1 MKKKFFLVL
10 AILGI
15 LMVTGCGED
24 NKKLGTLSVP
34 TNIQAVQDNDK
45 SLIIFDGV
53 ENAEYYDIYI
63 NDISVTIKGHN
74 QSKIQFDASKIIN
87 LPQKYSIKVKARA
100 DKYFDSEFA
109 EMEGEYNYM
118 GVLQSPVIT
127 LDGTVINWNKVQY
140 ANFYD
145 IEVTSQNPA
154 VKNVYR
160 VQTNTFDVS
169 TLLVDAGM
177 FRFRV
182 KAISENVDYL
192 ESIYSNPLT
201 IENKKTLQTPYNL
214 TINHDFN
221 TNEEILTFISS
232 ENVDGFVINVDNQQF
247 SINANSSYI
256 VKSKLDENAVNKADI
271 KNMYAIKLNSLL
283 RGNGINLPITKS
295 VNISV
300 RAISTTD
307 YVLNSSYSSTITY
320 QFYKILETPQLQVSE
335 SDGNVNILITGTQTE
350 YLSGYAIYLNDEI
363 FKVLSNDITD
373 ISIPLNQIGSKGIR
387 VQAISNNNNCYSSNL
402 SDVKYAK
409 TPSNTFENL
418 VVSNEQGV
426 LSWNSIENATYLV
439 EISNSIFRT
448 SISTSQTSVDLNQ
461 YGKGKFKVKIIAIG
475 TDYRQTETSLSVNV
489 SKKLDMVSGVEVVSI
504 SGEPYI
510 QFNSVKGAYGYVLY
524 RGGVVVSKIFT
535 STSICL
541 TEYLAVASNL
551 NISIRAIGAVGEFV
565 EDSELTEEFVW
576 QNITILP
583 DPVLSIRME
592 DNKYY
597 LSINVD
603 ENYAS
608 LSSGLSVWLDYT
620 LISGTTGLEYK
631 DCEIDITSQLS
642 IAGKH
647 EFMVKALAVNG
658 DNIRDSR
665 LITIS
670 KICYQ
675 QLSVVTGISVEINNA
690 GDYILIFDEQTLA
703 ANYQVQIVKAQKDDY
718 IEEFV
723 IPGSYAPISQY
734 VADAGTYRIYVKAI
748 AIKGSYYT
756 DSATSGNPY
765 NLTKGL
771 TLENVNNLKITKD
784 NTGQILVSWDEV
796 KNCSGYQ
803 VNIYYQFNNLT
814 KLVKSMETSL
824 TSLNIGE
831 GNYKCVNKEGLYTVE
846 VKALGSKSYGTETG
860 KYTVASYNYILESS
874 TDFKRGT
881 VEMFGTTQDYH
892 IDTLDDLKYLL
903 WYHYLYNNEV
913 WNYSPT
919 LTYNLKVYCD
929 KDLNTLAEG
938 CGDTIAMQVRAMTTN
953 VDKMRIIA
961 QALLG
966 QYPLLSAYTEGLRND
981 NVIVQNF
988 CLNED
993 LNVYMF
999 RYVSTLDNDK
1009 LDTIEN
1015 SANVFPA
1022 KIEEIEPFY
1031 QRTENYI
1038 FALDT
1043 VNKTMDVT
1051 TTEQLYLAVQYGAKP
1066 NFVGDC
1072 AVAKQVY
1079 ENARKVLRTI
1089 CDDGMTGYDKVV
1101 QIFDYLITKVKY
1113 SPMIVVSGST
1123 PCIVGGGKTS
1133 KVGNLA
1139 DNYLEGVF
1147 YDLNNQQATSL
1158 GLSKSFVLLCSLEG
1172 IDAISVQGTIGDTSA
1187 KKNHFWNKV
1196 YLNIKGDGYH
1206 WYAVDIASS
1215 KAEVVVGKN
1224 TSNEKTYQVNSHKYL
1239 LVQDAYLNTNLGSQV
1254 SFINKKYVEGYDG
1267 DYSAITDFNYYE
1279 YQKYSAKYGDYEV
1292 NDANFKYSS
1301 ENGGIDGQVENLLMY
1316 AMLKANNYYCVV
1328 VDMDISGYI
1337 GIGDVNNLISDI
1349 SSEYYNEVAR
1359 TRLNSNYNCILN
1371 TVVNGDKLIITL
1383 IPIKNPI

>member
-1 MKKKFFLVL
+1 
-10 AILGI
+10 
-15 LMVTGCGED
+15 MVTGCGED
-24 NKKLGTLSVP
+24 DRKLGTLSVP
-34 TNIQAVQDNDK
+34 TNIQAVQDSDR

-63 NDISVTIKGHN
+63 NDISVTIKAHN
-74 QSKIQFDASKIIN
+74 QNKIQFDASKIIN
-87 LPQKYSIKVKARA
+87 SPQKYSIKIKARA

-109 EMEGEYNYM
+109 EMNGEYNYF
-118 GVLQSPVIT
+118 GVLQTPVIT
-127 LDGTVINWNKVQY
+127 LDGSNINWNKIQY

-145 IEVTSQNPA
+145 IEATSQNPA

-169 TLLVDAGM
+169 TLLVDAGV

-192 ESIYSNPLT
+192 ESIYSNTIT

-214 TINHDFN
+214 KINHDFSI
-221 TNEEILTFISS
+221 NEEILTFVSS
-232 ENVDGFVINVDNQQF
+232 ENVDAFVINVDNQQF
-247 SINANSSYI
+247 SLSSNSSYI
-256 VKSKLDENAVNKADI
+256 IQSKLDDNAVNKADI
-271 KNMYAIKLNSLL
+271 KNMYAVKLNSMLK
-283 RGNGINLPITKS
+283 GNGINLPITKS

-307 YVLNSSYSSTITY
+307 YILNSSYSSSVTY
-320 QFYKILETPQLQVSE
+320 QFHQVLDTPLLQVNE
-335 SDGNVNILITGTQTE
+335 SDGSADISITPIQSQ
-350 YLSGYAIYLNDEI
+350 YLSGYAIYLDDTI
-363 FKVLSNDITD
+363 FKTFSPDITE
-373 ISIPLNQIGSKGIR
+373 ISVPLNKVGNRGIR

-402 SDVKYAK
+402 SDVKYAINP
-409 TPSNTFENL
+409 TNTFDNIT
-418 VVSNEQGV
+418 VVNEQGV
-426 LSWNSIENATYLV
+426 LSWNSIENATYFV

-448 SISTSQTSVDLNQ
+448 ALTTSQTSINLNQ
-461 YGKGKFKVKIIAIG
+461 YGIGKYKVKLIAFG
-475 TDYRQTETSLSVNV
+475 ENYFQKETSFDVNV
-489 SKKLDMVSGVEVVSI
+489 SKKLDMVSGVEVISI

-510 QFNSVKGAYGYVLY
+510 QFDEVEGAYGYVLY

-551 NISIRAIGAVGEFV
+551 NISLRAIGSVGELV
-565 EDSELTEEFVW
+565 EDSELTDEFVW

-583 DPVLSIRME
+583 DPKLSIRME
-592 DNKYY
+592 DGKYY

-608 LSSGLSVWLDYT
+608 LSAGLSVWLDYT
-620 LISGTTGLEYK
+620 KISGTNGLEYK

-642 IAGKH
+642 LAGKH
-647 EFMVKALAVNG
+647 EFMVKALAVNE

-675 QLSVVTGISVEINNA
+675 QLGVVTGINVEINNT

-703 ANYQVQIVKAQKDDY
+703 ANYQVQIVKAQNGDY
-718 IEEFV
+718 MEEFV
-723 IPGSYAPISQY
+723 IPGSYAPITQY

-765 NLTKGL
+765 KLTKGL
-771 TLENVNNLKITKD
+771 TLDNVNNLKITKD
-784 NTGQILVSWDEV
+784 SNNQILVSWDEI

-814 KLVKSMETSL
+814 KLIKTLETSV
-824 TSLNIGE
+824 TSLDIGE
-831 GNYKCVNKEGLYTVE
+831 GNYKSINKEGLYTVE

-860 KYTVASYNYILESS
+860 KYTVASYNYIAEKSK
-874 TDFKRGT
+874 DFRRNT
-881 VEMFGTTQDYH
+881 VEIFGTTQDYY

-903 WYHYLYNNEV
+903 WYHYLYNDEV

-919 LTYNLKVYCD
+919 LSYNLKVYC
-929 KDLNTLAEG
+929 KTDLNVLAQG
-938 CGDTIAMQVRAMTTN
+938 CGDTIAMQVRAMTYS
-953 VDKMRIIA
+953 VDKMRIIG
-961 QALLG
+961 QALLN
-966 QYPLLSAYTEGLRND
+966 QYPLLSAYTEGVKNENGAIL
-981 NVIVQNF
+981 QNF

-993 LNVYMF
+993 ANVYMF
-999 RYVSTLDNDK
+999 RYVNILDKDK
-1009 LDTIEN
+1009 LDRFN
-1015 SANVFPA
+1015 NQANVFPA
-1022 KIEEIEPFY
+1022 KIDEIEPFY
-1031 QRTENYI
+1031 QRSENYI

-1043 VNKTMDVT
+1043 VAKTMDVT

-1066 NFVGDC
+1066 NFIGEC
-1072 AVAKQVY
+1072 TVAKQVY

-1089 CDDGMTGYDKVV
+1089 CDDGMTEYDKVV
-1101 QIFDYLITKVKY
+1101 QIFDYLTTKIKY
-1113 SPMIVVSGST
+1113 SAIIVKDGNSGSVT
-1123 PCIVGGGKTS
+1123 KDGKTS
-1133 KVGNLA
+1133 KVGNMA
-1139 DNYLEGVF
+1139 DNYLEGIF

-1158 GLSKSFVLLCSLEG
+1158 GLSKAFVLLCSLEG
-1172 IDAISVQGTIGDTSA
+1172 IDAIGVHGTINGTISNQ
-1187 KKNHFWNKV
+1187 NHFWNKV
-1196 YLNIKGDGYH
+1196 YLNIKGDGYR

-1224 TSNEKTYQVNSHKYL
+1224 TSSEKTYQVNSHKYL
-1239 LVQDAYLNTNLGSQV
+1239 LVTDAYLNTTLGSQTT
-1254 SFINKKYVEGYDG
+1254 FINKKVIDEYEG
-1267 DYSAITDFNYYE
+1267 DYSADTEFNFYE
-1279 YQKYSAKYGDYEV
+1279 YQKYSAKYGNYEAM
-1292 NDANFKYSS
+1292 DESFKYSS
-1301 ENGGIDGQVENLLMY
+1301 ENGGIDEQVKNLLMY
-1316 AMLKANNYYCVV
+1316 AMLRANNYYCVV
-1328 VDMDISGYI
+1328 VDMDISGYV

-1371 TVVNGDKLIITL
+1371 TSINGNVLIVTF